1 MPSKSIKQFN
11 GSKNGRQMVDKMPF
25 KEQIDNKPEYLRVV
39 LVRV

>member
-25 KEQIDNKPEYLRVV
+25 KEQIDKPEYLRVV